1 MDHPSKQRRKLLAAA
16 RQRGFTLL
24 EMSLAVGAIAI
35 IAVIAF
41 LAFTDTQ
48 SSANQTRALSEINGL
63 AAGARQFR
71 SSFAQGGLYTNM
83 NNVKYLVDN
92 GYSTG
97 GMQLSGNDGVNA
109 YGLSTTIVASGT
121 PTASDA
127 TIVYTTPSDEDC
139 LAIMG
144 NFTDNPG
151 TTATTSTDEHVSGFK
166 AGAVCSAA
174 GALTLII
181 E

>member
-1 MDHPSKQRRKLLAAA
+1 MDFSSTNRRAVFAAA
-16 RQRGFTLL
+16 RQRGYSLL

-48 SSANQTRALSEINGL
+48 TSANQTRALNEINAL
-63 AAGARQFR
+63 ASSARQFR
-71 SSFAQGGLYTNM
+71 SSFAQGGLYTNLT
-83 NNVKYLVDN
+83 NVKVLVDN
-92 GYSTG
+92 GYSIG
-97 GMQLSGNDGVNA
+97 GMSLSGSNGVNA
-109 YGLSTTIVASGT
+109 YGLSTTIATTTGG
-121 PTASDA
+121 ADA
-127 TIVYTTPSDEDC
+127 TIVYTTPTQEDC
-139 LAIMG
+139 LALMG
-144 NFTDNPG
+144 SFTDDPG
-151 TTATTSTDEHVSGFK
+151 TTATTAADEHVSGFK

>member
-1 MDHPSKQRRKLLAAA
+1 MDISSKSCRTVIAAA
-16 RQRGFTLL
+16 RQRGYSLL

-48 SSANQTRALSEINGL
+48 DSANQTRALSEINAL
-63 AAGARQFR
+63 ASSARQYR
-71 SSFAQGGLYTNM
+71 SSFAQGGLYTNLT
-83 NNVKYLVDN
+83 NVKVLVDN
-92 GYSTG
+92 GYPIG
-97 GMQLSGNDGVNA
+97 GMSLNGNNGVNV
-109 YGLSTTIVASGT
+109 YGLSGTIATTAGG
-121 PTASDA
+121 ADA
-127 TIVYTTPSDEDC
+127 TIVYTTPSQEDC
-139 LAIMG
+139 LALMG
-144 NFTDNPG
+144 SFTDDPG
-151 TTATTSTDEHVSGFK
+151 TAATTAADEHVSGFK